1 MVVLWLIELFL
12 FASIVVVIIVLV
24 QRLVASNRARVR
36 ANDFAQELMR
46 FEEAKSI
53 ILQHAN
59 RQVRRGVPYEQALLL
74 VLSDKYWPEAESDS
88 EITRD

>member
-1 MVVLWLIELFL
+1 MVVLWLIELLL
-12 FASIVVVIIVLV
+12 FATIVVVIIVLV
-24 QRLVASNRARVR
+24 QKLVASNRARVR
-36 ANDFAQELMR
+36 ANEFTQELMR

-59 RQVRRGVPYEQALLL
+59 RQVRRGVAFEQALLL